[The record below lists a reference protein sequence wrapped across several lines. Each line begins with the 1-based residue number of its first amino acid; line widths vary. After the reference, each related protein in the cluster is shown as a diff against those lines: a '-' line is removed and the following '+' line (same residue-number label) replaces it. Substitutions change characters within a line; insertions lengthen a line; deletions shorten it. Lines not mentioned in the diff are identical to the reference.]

1 MIHMILCPGTVEES
15 DCMWYLL
22 QEHLSYDKHVLK
34 STHALFQKK
43 KSSVLM
49 DNVVGPLLAS
59 SLPTQVL
66 VGSVNTQSHWQCS
79 SAGSSLLYAP
89 MALCVY
95 ERIFLSACYLPQGLC
110 LPVSLETCFLHVAL
124 ALPVPLLRL
133 LLSLHYFLASLR
145 SC

>member
-22 QEHLSYDKHVLK
+22 QEHLSYDTHVLK

-59 SLPTQVL
+59 SLPTQVFPRCMCNVFVCDTL
-66 VGSVNTQSHWQCS
+66 KTS
-79 SAGSSLLYAP
+79 
-89 MALCVY
+89 
-95 ERIFLSACYLPQGLC
+95 I
-110 LPVSLETCFLHVAL
+110 TCVAL
-124 ALPVPLLRL
+124 MVLPYVCL
-133 LLSLHYFLASLR
+133 
-145 SC
+145 